1 MAQDKK
7 APSTEGAT
15 PEKEVK
21 QETAKAIVFTA
32 EDKTKYE
39 LTVEKFTFKGKKYVS
54 KEAVKDNADVL
65 QALVE
70 ANSFIL
76 KKV

>member
-7 APSTEGAT
+7 APSKEGAT

-21 QETAKAIVFTA
+21 KEVKKPIVFTA

-39 LTVEKFTFKGKKYVS
+39 LTVEKFTFKGKKYAS

-65 QALVE
+65 EALVE
-70 ANSFIL
+70 AKSFIL